1 MHSPVNKLNEMT
13 IGALYLVEKIIRHII
28 AITDAAAEISAYLLS
43 FFSSKAFVVMLEK
56 REYIN
61 ADKAIRKKNQVSVT

>member
-1 MHSPVNKLNEMT
+1 MHSPVNKLKEMT
-13 IGALYLVEKIIRHII
+13 IGASYAEKIIRHII